1 MKFWERKKV
10 IQLNKNRLLA
20 STLVLLAI
28 LGTLGLASN
37 VHAQSIPPAAVT
49 GSYWY
54 SENSTQL
61 ASPGSNYVPLIVPL
75 EITDNTALSGYTAS
89 VNLTYH
95 NGLPFNYSYVKG
107 LNKAQTD
114 YYSLTGLSNGTVIP
128 VTQLVNISSNAT
140 EGIYQIAITIN
151 STTPGSAV
159 NIPVNVAVLG
169 TPKLTLVNY
178 FTNPPEI
185 YQNEKFIQFTA
196 VVSNTG
202 AGPAKNTQF
211 SLSSSA
217 FNITTG
223 AYNVSYLP
231 SGSVTNYTFL
241 MNAHNITGQNNIDFH
256 MGSQIF
262 TIPVYLHNYGSLKI
276 TSSLP
281 TLTSGASKLLET
293 FNITNTGSNTL
304 LDVNV
309 HLLSPSVV
317 SIHVSSSNPLGALT
331 ANNFTIVQLNPGQKI
346 TVTYIVDVSSAA
358 QSVSYP
364 AQLVVQWHLN
374 NTANQ
379 FYQTYNFNESVSPTA
394 IQQFKSSLTFTPLN
408 MVVLAVIVIL
418 IVALVA
424 VSARSRRIRKKL
436 QSNQPQRET
445 PPSLEHK
452 EIPEKNREERKN

>member
-1 MKFWERKKV
+1 MIW
-10 IQLNKNRLLA
+10 LNKKGILA

-28 LGTLGLASN
+28 LGTLGLVTP
-37 VHAQSIPPAAVT
+37 VHAQSIPPAVVT

-61 ASPGSNYVPLIVPL
+61 ASPGSNYIPLIVPL
-75 EITDNTALSGYTAS
+75 EITDNTALTGYTAS

-114 YYSLTGLSNGTVIP
+114 YYSLTGLSNGTTIP
-128 VTQLVNISSNAT
+128 VMQLVNISSNAT
-140 EGIYQIAITIN
+140 QGVYQIAITLN
-151 STTPGSAV
+151 STAPGSTI

-178 FTNPPEI
+178 YTNPPEI
-185 YQNEKFIQFTA
+185 YQNEKFVQFTA

-202 AGPAKNTQF
+202 VGPAKDTQF

-231 SGSVTNYTFL
+231 SGMVTNYTFL
-241 MNAHNITGQNNIDFH
+241 MNAHNITGQTMLYFH
-256 MGSQIF
+256 MGSQ
-262 TIPVYLHNYGSLKI
+262 TDAIPIYLHNYGTLRI
-276 TSSLP
+276 TSNLP
-281 TLTSGASKLLET
+281 TFTSGASKLLEV

-331 ANNFTIVQLNPGQKI
+331 ANNFTIAKLSPGQKI
-346 TVTYIVDVSSAA
+346 TVTYIVDVSSSA
-358 QSVSYP
+358 QSMAYP

-408 MVVLAVIVIL
+408 ITVLFVIVVLIIAL
-418 IVALVA
+418 IA

-436 QSNQPQRET
+436 QSNVKSKQT

-452 EIPEKNREERKN
+452 EIPEKNNEERKN